1 MIAVFGLT
9 QDFEVPLT
17 RIHSSWQRGKMSTEN
32 AKAEILRSRAVGSE
46 KMLRVIE
53 FHEKASK
60 DAETKNMSNHVLAK
74 LKCKQKRFRQDRT
87 VDEWAR
93 QFVNV
98 YTNPLHRYNSLLLRG
113 ESRAGKTAFAVSLFG
128 FERTLVVN
136 CQGCSPDLP
145 SIEAF
150 DQSRHVAIVWDEIDE
165 QQVLHNKQVFQAPAH
180 VVTLGQSKC
189 NQFAYSK
196 LLHGVAMVLCSNTFA
211 YPRAPCNTTK
221 LTPMDENWITS
232 NIYEVQLPPGEVWY
246 EETAEEARECK
257 RMRPCL
263 FDVQNTDGD
272 WLDG

>member
-1 MIAVFGLT
+1 
-9 QDFEVPLT
+9 VPLT
-17 RIHSSWQRGKMSTEN
+17 NIHSSWQKDKMSSAD

-53 FHEKASK
+53 FHEKARK
-60 DAETKNMSNHVLAK
+60 DVETKNMSNHVLAK
-74 LKCKQKRFRQDRT
+74 LKSKEKKFRQDVT
-87 VDEWAR
+87 VDVWAK
-93 QFVNV
+93 QFVDV
-98 YTNPLHRYNSLLLRG
+98 YTNPMYRYTCLLLRG
-113 ESRAGKTAFAVSLFG
+113 ESRAGKTAFAVSIFG

-150 DQSRHVAIVWDEIDE
+150 DFSRHVAIVWDEIDE

-189 NQFAYSK
+189 NQFACAK

-211 YPRAPCNTTK
+211 YPHTGCNTS

-232 NIYEVQLPPGEVWY
+232 NIYEVQLPAGEVWY
-246 EETAEEARECK
+246 EETPEEARERK

-263 FDVQNTDGD
+263 FDNKNTLED
-272 WLDG
+272 WVGR